1 MLKETFSSWSS
12 YWSGGK
18 VRFFPRHLQIS
29 VVYIFTFN
37 LSSITNWSTMH
48 YTAYW
53 NWESNKIGLSA
64 KKKLFHPWSC
74 GGDFCR
80 FSGKNRHRF
89 MFLRFLVIALG
100 VQRAIWG
107 GNEAIINHASSWLSD
122 IVWELSSF
130 IYPHFIAFLHSFLFR
145 LSPKGEGEAE
155 AIGSKMLKVKSR
167 DSLSSQPNAT
177 HRTQTCIYPPV
188 YL

>member
-1 MLKETFSSWSS
+1 MIHK
-12 YWSGGK
+12 
-18 VRFFPRHLQIS
+18 
-29 VVYIFTFN
+29 
-37 LSSITNWSTMH
+37 
-48 YTAYW
+48 
-53 NWESNKIGLSA
+53 NKRSHEIGLSA
-64 KKKLFHPWSC
+64 KKKLFHPWGC

-107 GNEAIINHASSWLSD
+107 RTEALMSHASSWLSD
-122 IVWELSSF
+122 IVWELSSSISPISSHFF
-130 IYPHFIAFLHSFLFR
+130 IHFFFR

>member
-1 MLKETFSSWSS
+1 MLKETFSSLYS
-12 YWSGGK
+12 YWFGGK
-18 VRFFPRHLQIS
+18 VRFFPRHIQIS
-29 VVYIFTFN
+29 VVYIFTFDI
-37 LSSITNWSTMH
+37 SSITNWSTIH

-53 NWESNKIGLSA
+53 NWESKKIGLSA
-64 KKKLFHPWSC
+64 KKKLFHLWGC

-107 GNEAIINHASSWLSD
+107 RNEALMSHASSWLSD
-122 IVWELSSF
+122 IVWELLSSIFPISSHFF
-130 IYPHFIAFLHSFLFR
+130 IHFFFR

-155 AIGSKMLKVKSR
+155 TIGRKMLKVLYKFAER
-167 DSLSSQPNAT
+167 ERFSLDP
-177 HRTQTCIYPPV
+177 
-188 YL
+188 

>member
-1 MLKETFSSWSS
+1 MIHK
-12 YWSGGK
+12 
-18 VRFFPRHLQIS
+18 
-29 VVYIFTFN
+29 
-37 LSSITNWSTMH
+37 
-48 YTAYW
+48 
-53 NWESNKIGLSA
+53 NKRSHEIGLSA
-64 KKKLFHPWSC
+64 KKKLFHPWGC

-167 DSLSSQPNAT
+167 DSLSSQPNAA